1 MKVRLIQGTKI
12 IAIILVIILLLAF
25 YHVLYVSNI
34 TGLINAISA
43 SDFEVDFEEK
53 TGETLHGTGVT
64 YIDGNGSIRV
74 DMRKRTANDDYI
86 EKYNN
91 MNVEGFEDKGG
102 SIQTYKEAISILP
115 SVIDKNSL
123 GNIFGTQV
131 KKAPY
136 GYDIYEKVKYDD
148 GEKIVCK
155 YMLYLDKN
163 TGMPSEIQGE
173 HFSSTT
179 TDNKSNWE
187 KHYTTKVYNIRIK
200 N

>member
-1 MKVRLIQGTKI
+1 MKVRLIPVIKI
-12 IAIILVIILLLAF
+12 IVIILVIVFLIAF
-25 YHVLYVSNI
+25 YHILYVSNI
-34 TGLINAISA
+34 TGSINAISA

-64 YIDGNGSIRV
+64 YIDGNGNIRV
-74 DMRKRTANDDYI
+74 DMRKRTANDSYI
-86 EKYNN
+86 EKYKN
-91 MNVEGFEDKGG
+91 MDIEGFEDKGG

-131 KKAPY
+131 KKASY
-136 GYDIYEKVKYDD
+136 GYDIYETVEYDD
-148 GEKIVCK
+148 GEKIICK

-173 HFSSTT
+173 HFSGTT
-179 TDNKSNWE
+179 TNNKSSWE